1 MPLLFAWPE
10 FWQQVVDGLASGGIY
25 ASLALAIVLVYRST
39 RVINLAQG
47 EMAMFTTFIA
57 WTLLHHGFSYW
68 PAFVLTLLIAFAG
81 GVAIEE
87 ALIRPVRNRPPL
99 TTIIVTLGLFVA
111 LNGAAT
117 WEWGGDVKDFPS
129 PFSTRPVHVGGV
141 AFSIQDFGII
151 GVSLGLVALLWLFF
165 RFTKLGL
172 ALRAA
177 AVNPDESRLVGVRVS
192 WMLALGW
199 GIAAMLGAVSGLM
212 VAPIVFLEPNMMQ
225 GVLLYAFAAAVL
237 GGLDSPL
244 GAVVG
249 GLLLGV
255 TLNLLGTYVN
265 FIGSEL
271 QLAVGLAIILGV
283 LLVRP
288 AGLFGREAVRR
299 V

>member
-1 MPLLFAWPE
+1 MPLLFTWSE

-39 RVINLAQG
+39 RVINFAQG

-111 LNGAAT
+111 LNGAAN

-129 PFSTRPVHVGGV
+129 PFSTRPVHLGGV
-141 AFSIQDFGII
+141 AFSIHDLGII

-177 AVNPDESRLVGVRVS
+177 AVNPDESRLVGVRVP

-283 LLVRP
+283 LLIRP
-288 AGLFGREAVRR
+288 AGLFGREAIWR